1 MCPTSATIGPKL
13 LQDSLSIGNTG
24 SCLRTSGNRASY
36 CISRQVGISSFT
48 AYNYYNLVESGN
60 CSKTPTMNQEIDYQL
75 SQQAAEL
82 IQAKSKE
89 CWRNA
94 ILAQQHYPDAI
105 YVEGCIVWNGLVI
118 EHGWLELE
126 NRIVEPT
133 LASRLNMDLEPPQY
147 FAGVRYTVEEALNAL
162 GEVNGELPL
171 ICRDGHWGRETP
183 SYMLAYCDAW
193 DHSII
198 QSGNEKTEGILQDIH
213 RLCDVYPQRI
223 DNSES
228 L

>member
-1 MCPTSATIGPKL
+1 
-13 LQDSLSIGNTG
+13 
-24 SCLRTSGNRASY
+24 
-36 CISRQVGISSFT
+36 
-48 AYNYYNLVESGN
+48 
-60 CSKTPTMNQEIDYQL
+60 MNQEIDYQL

-133 LASRLNMDLEPPQY
+133 LARRLNMDLEPPQY
-147 FAGVRYTVEEALNAL
+147 FAGVRYTVEEALDAL
-162 GEVNGELPL
+162 GEANGELPL

-183 SYMLAYCDAW
+183 PYMLAYCDAW
-193 DHSII
+193 DHSIR
-198 QSGNEKTEGILQDIH
+198 QSIGERSEGILQDIY
-213 RLCDVYPQRI
+213 RLRDLYTQRMT
-223 DNSES
+223 SHQ
-228 L
+228 